1 MSREARPAASHTV
14 CLELRAHVE
23 DGWPRYARTRCA
35 LSTALLCR
43 LTTPQDDEYDG
54 LEFGTA
60 FQYTEHDDLVPEQTL
75 IQPSENGLSSSV
87 QRALEVLE
95 AIAEAPSDMGISELA
110 RRFDRPKSSIH
121 RSLVNLE
128 RRGLVERDPVTSR
141 YAAGLRLLA
150 LGSGLAHRLQSGTA
164 LPPGASAIFRR
175 AVEQVGETGYLA
187 ILDRDEVLYIDS
199 VEGGDILRATAPIGT
214 RRPVFCTAVGK
225 VLIAGMDPVAQARV
239 LGPGPFEPRTPKTVT
254 DRKQLERDLE
264 TIDGQG
270 YAVDV
275 EEYAE
280 GLVCLGA
287 PIKDA
292 VGRVIAAI
300 GLTGPIVRLSGERLE
315 FAIKVLTAA
324 AAESSLGPTG
334 SPDPE
339 TTEQE
344 TDARATT
351 A

>member
-1 MSREARPAASHTV
+1 M
-14 CLELRAHVE
+14 
-23 DGWPRYARTRCA
+23 
-35 LSTALLCR
+35 
-43 LTTPQDDEYDG
+43 
-54 LEFGTA
+54 
-60 FQYTEHDDLVPEQTL
+60 
-75 IQPSENGLSSSV
+75 

-95 AIAEAPSDMGISELA
+95 AIAEAPGDVGISELS
-110 RRFDRPKSSIH
+110 RQLDRPKSSIH

-128 RRGLVERDPVTSR
+128 RRGLVERDPVSSR

-150 LGSGLAHRLQSGTA
+150 LGSGLTHRLQFGTA
-164 LPPGASAIFRR
+164 LPPGTSAIFRR
-175 AVEQVGETGYLA
+175 AVNRVGETGYLA

-199 VEGGDILRATAPIGT
+199 VEGGDILRATAPVGT

-225 VLIAGMDPVAQARV
+225 VLIAGLDPVAQARV

-264 TIDGQG
+264 IIDAQG

-287 PIKDA
+287 PIKDH

-300 GLTGPIVRLSGERLE
+300 GLTGPIVRLCGERLE
-315 FAIKVLTAA
+315 FAITVVTAA
-324 AAESSLGPTG
+324 AAESSLGPVG
-334 SPDPE
+334 APDPE
-339 TTEQE
+339 IIEPEADTH
-344 TDARATT
+344 ATT